1 VRCVAGRALPIKVGT
16 EHTDVPTVERTMPR
30 SRTDQDAVLRDLV
43 DQLRPARGPIVLV
56 AEDEPGVRALVAAV
70 LRGLGLEVIAAG
82 DGVEALAASAEAP
95 VRLLVTDVDMPRMDG
110 RELAARMRERAPDL
124 PTLFVSGYAGGSLAA
139 AGDPAT
145 AFLPKPFR
153 SAELADAVRALLP
166 AA

>member
-1 VRCVAGRALPIKVGT
+1 
-16 EHTDVPTVERTMPR
+16 MSR
-30 SRTDQDAVLRDLV
+30 SRTDQDAVPPDLV
-43 DQLRPARGPIVLV
+43 DPLPERSRIALV

-70 LRGLGLEVIAAG
+70 LRGLGIDVIAAG
-82 DGVEALAASAEAP
+82 DGVEALAAAAQAR
-95 VRLLVTDVDMPRMDG
+95 VGLLVTDVEMPRMDG
-110 RELAARMRERAPDL
+110 RELAARMRERAPGL
-124 PTLFVSGYAGGSLAA
+124 PTLFVSGYAGGSLAT